1 MESMQ
6 SLESLE
12 NVYMVLDA
20 GLLSNSISEIP
31 IAMTRSP
38 MQNRRISFL
47 LFMSA
52 VAAIPL
58 LPPVLE
64 LPVAAEWPEL
74 DAAEWPETCAELE
87 WPETGAELN
96 KTPPLLEWPETCAE
110 LEKTPPLLEWPETC
124 AELEWPETCAELE
137 KTPPP
142 HARSWSGRRLARSW

>member
-1 MESMQ
+1 MSAVAASPMETTKMESMQ
-6 SLESLE
+6 CLAYCRL
-12 NVYMVLDA
+12 V
-20 GLLSNSISEIP
+20 GLLSNSISVIQIP

-38 MQNRRISFL
+38 RQNRRVSFL

-64 LPVAAEWPEL
+64 PPVAAEWPEL

-110 LEKTPPLLEWPETC
+110 LEKTPPLLELPEIC
-124 AELEWPETCAELE
+124 AELE
-137 KTPPP
+137 
-142 HARSWSGRRLARSW
+142 